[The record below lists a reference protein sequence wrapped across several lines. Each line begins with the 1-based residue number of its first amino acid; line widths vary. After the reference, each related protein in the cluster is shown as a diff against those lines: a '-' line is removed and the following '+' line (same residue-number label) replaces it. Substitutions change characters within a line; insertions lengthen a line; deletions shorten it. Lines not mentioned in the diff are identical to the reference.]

1 MDAGP
6 VPPHWEDLLKYSSEK
21 ATDED
26 FSLAEVWIDSI
37 KKVPGDHPNVPAGSC
52 ITDPFTV
59 ITEESNTLPVNATQA
74 AHAPQDRPPKA
85 HGTKASEGENK
96 RTSPSLPS
104 LSDAAANLAMKRR
117 RLPPTDDAAAQIGL
131 EFGSPV
137 DMDAHAG
144 THLTMPQ
151 RVNLHKAGLR

>member
-52 ITDPFTV
+52 ITDPFAV
-59 ITEESNTLPVNATQA
+59 ITEESNTLHANATRA
-74 AHAPQDRPPKA
+74 AHTPQDQPLEA
-85 HGTKASEGENK
+85 HGTNASKGGDK
-96 RTSPSLPS
+96 RISPSLPS
-104 LSDAAANLAMKRR
+104 LSDAAANLAMKQRG
-117 RLPPTDDAAAQIGL
+117 LPPTDDAAA
-131 EFGSPV
+131 
-137 DMDAHAG
+137 
-144 THLTMPQ
+144 
-151 RVNLHKAGLR
+151 